1 MKPPLPKIT
10 TAEGQI
16 MDVLWRAPGPMSAEA
31 IREQLAE
38 DWSEA
43 TVRTL
48 LTRLVR
54 KKAASQTKDGRRFL
68 YAPLVARAD
77 HARAEGASLIDR
89 LFDGQLGPF
98 VTQFAEERTLT
109 PEDITR
115 LKALIAELEDD
126 T

>member
-1 MKPPLPKIT
+1 M
-10 TAEGQI
+10 E
-16 MDVLWRAPGPMSAEA
+16 VLWRTPGPMAAEA

-48 LTRLVR
+48 LTRLVK
-54 KKAASQTKDGRRFL
+54 KKAAAQAKDGRRFL
-68 YAPLVARAD
+68 YTALVARAD

-98 VTQFAEERTLT
+98 VTQFAEQRTLT
-109 PEDITR
+109 RDDIAR
-115 LKALIAELEDD
+115 LKALIAELDND
-126 T
+126 R